1 MSTQPAPT
9 DPVVGDR
16 VAIETARGAVRMA
29 TVETTRQVADAE
41 HGLRTRLTV
50 RVGDAT
56 LTRFADEVV
65 GP

>member
-1 MSTQPAPT
+1 
-9 DPVVGDR
+9 
-16 VAIETARGAVRMA
+16 VRMA
-29 TVETTRQVADAE
+29 TVETTETTADAE

-56 LTRFADEVV
+56 LARFASEVM